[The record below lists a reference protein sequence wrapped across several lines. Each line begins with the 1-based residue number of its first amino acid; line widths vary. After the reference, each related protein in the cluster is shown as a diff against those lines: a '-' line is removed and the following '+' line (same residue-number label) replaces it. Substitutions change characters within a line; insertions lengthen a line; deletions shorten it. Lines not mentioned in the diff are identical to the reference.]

1 MQFKNVRIGDVLKEF
16 GYITDDEIEQVLAFQ
31 KTDEGKNKR
40 LGELLIEMGFVTEQ
54 QVIEALGKKLE
65 YPVVD
70 IEEYEVKVDV
80 VSKVPKQIAEKYN
93 AIAVSEKNERVQ
105 VFVSDPLNFY
115 AQEDIRQIL
124 DMPLEIFL
132 STSEKI
138 KKAIDYYYSEISAKE
153 AASDA
158 NEVKQEEV
166 VEAID
171 DADDD
176 VPVIKLINSLLIRGY
191 NTNASDIHIEPFEKF
206 TRVRMR
212 IDGALVNYITVQ
224 KSLHNSIVARVKIMS
239 NMDIAERRIP
249 QDGNFRIF
257 LEGHD
262 ISMRVNVLP
271 TVHGEKVCMR
281 YLTSDT
287 VIDSAGNFGM
297 TDECYKK
304 IMKMISA
311 PNGIVYITG
320 PTGSGKTT
328 TLYMVLD
335 YLAKRP
341 INISTVEDPVERN
354 LANINQTNINA
365 AAGMTFSVGLRALLR
380 QDPDVIMLGETRDGE
395 TAQISARAAIT
406 GHLVVS
412 TLHTN
417 DAVSSIVRL
426 EDMGLE
432 PYLVASSVVGIVAQR
447 LVRKVCQ
454 ACKYECEPT
463 DEERKI
469 IGPGIDKI
477 CKGKGCKVC
486 NGTGYKGRRSI
497 HEMVI
502 IDKKLRRLIA
512 DGADNDDMYEYA
524 TKEQGMK
531 TLYEAAIDLVR
542 EGITTPE
549 EVLKVSYNND

>member
-1 MQFKNVRIGDVLKEF
+1 MGDVLKEF
-16 GYITDDEIEQVLAFQ
+16 GYISDDEISQVLDYQ

-40 LGELLIEMGFVTEQ
+40 LGELLIELGFVTEQ
-54 QVIEALGKKLE
+54 QVIQALGKKLE
-65 YPVVD
+65 YPIINLD
-70 IEEYEVKVDV
+70 DYEVKIDV
-80 VSKVPKQIAEKYN
+80 VSRLPKQIADKYTV
-93 AIAVSEKNERVQ
+93 IAVSEEKERLQLV
-105 VFVSDPLNFY
+105 VSDPLNFY
-115 AQEDIRQIL
+115 AQEDIRQIV
-124 DMPLEIFL
+124 DMPLEIYL
-132 STSEKI
+132 ATSEQI
-138 KKAIDYYYSEISAKE
+138 KKAIDYYYSEIAAKSSVD
-153 AASDA
+153 AANDSI
-158 NEVKQEEV
+158 EGLEELDTV
-166 VEAID
+166 ID
-171 DADDD
+171 DVDDD

-191 NTNASDIHIEPFEKF
+191 STNTSDIHIEPFEKA

-212 IDGALVNYITVQ
+212 IDGSLVNYTTIQ
-224 KSLHNSIVARVKIMS
+224 KNLHNSIVARIKIMS
-239 NMDIAERRIP
+239 NMDIAEKRIP

-297 TDECYKK
+297 TDDAYKK

-328 TLYMVLD
+328 TLYMILD
-335 YLAKRP
+335 YLARRP
-341 INISTVEDPVERN
+341 VNVSTVEDPVERN
-354 LANINQTNINA
+354 LPNINQTSINA
-365 AAGMTFSVGLRALLR
+365 AAGMTFGVGLRALLR
-380 QDPDVIMLGETRDGE
+380 QDPDIIMLGETRDAE

-432 PYLVASSVVGIVAQR
+432 PYMVASSVVGIVAQR

-463 DEERKI
+463 EDEKRI
-469 IGPGIDKI
+469 IGNDIPKI
-477 CKGKGCKVC
+477 WKGKGCKVC
-486 NGTGYKGRRSI
+486 NNTGYKGRRSI
-497 HEMVI
+497 HEMVL
-502 IDKKLRRLIA
+502 IDKKLKRMIA
-512 DGADNDDMYEYA
+512 DGADNDSMYDYA
-524 TKEQGMK
+524 VNEQGMK
-531 TLYEAAIDLVR
+531 TLYQAALDLVR
-542 EGITTPE
+542 EGVTTPD